1 MKRVNVR
8 ELHHHTGAT
17 VDHVTAGNVVIIEK
31 RGVPVAEIRP
41 IARRTRPI
49 PAAHWTFLE
58 AFPKM
63 PDDSGRA
70 ISEDRDR

>member
-1 MKRVNVR
+1 MRRVNVR

-17 VDHVTAGNVVIIEK
+17 VDHVAAGNVVIVEK

-41 IARRTRPI
+41 ITRRAARI
-49 PAAHWTFLE
+49 PKEHWEFVESL
-58 AFPKM
+58 PRM
-63 PDDSGRA
+63 PDDSGRT